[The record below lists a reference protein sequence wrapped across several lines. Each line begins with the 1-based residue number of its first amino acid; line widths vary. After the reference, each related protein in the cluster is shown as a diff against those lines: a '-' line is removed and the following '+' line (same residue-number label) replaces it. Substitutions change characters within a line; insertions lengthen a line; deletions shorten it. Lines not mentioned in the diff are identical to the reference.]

1 MRNRHRWRGWL
12 ALALVLV
19 TTTSLLPPFLPGAPS
34 SDSSPLSGS
43 SATFGLMT
51 VAPAFRAPP
60 GSWEASP
67 LPAAT
72 PIRVVIGMSSP
83 TSDWMP
89 SLDLLYA
96 PGSLEYHQFLTPA
109 EFESRFAPSEG
120 NYTNAVNFF
129 ASQGLA
135 VTTSPDRLM
144 FSVSG
149 PAEAMGHVFHTEFV
163 EYSSG
168 AGTFFTHTTAAS
180 LPAGLGISGVLGL
193 GNATPVLPALGPG
206 STAFS
211 VLPDSGS
218 CGTTPPF
225 APCAVQGAYNETPL
239 LKDGTNGTGVRIG
252 IVDDYDGTENQSRL
266 AADLA
271 TFGGIFNIST
281 GHVQYLYPVPTTT
294 NLNTTNTGWA
304 EEEALDL
311 EWAHATAP
319 GASIDMTFAPDASEG
334 LYSAVDY
341 LVAHQAVDVLSL
353 SWGEPDVGSFNNAA
367 CTEACNATSDGTY
380 ALLHPVLLEAAM
392 EGISVLAATGDCGA
406 ADGTN
411 GVSTNYPASDPWV
424 TAVGATDLS
433 LGASGGYASETG
445 WSGNASGAQGC
456 VNQGGS
462 GGGYSPF
469 PRPWWQSA
477 SGVPVTPSTRGTP
490 DVSMVGGTPVSIYFH
505 GGRTGVEGTSVGTPI
520 WAGLTAVADN
530 RSGSSLGFLNPSLYA
545 VARSSHYRTAFHD
558 VLTGSN
564 GYAAG
569 PGWDPVT
576 GLGSPNVVDLLPI
589 LSSSAL
595 AEGNLSAELYATP
608 RLVVPD
614 APVTFHVHV
623 TGGTNRYPLIDVAF
637 GDSNASLAS
646 NAEVNHTF
654 TTSGT
659 YAA

>member
-1 MRNRHRWRGWL
+1 MPNHGIMLTHGLGPARHRDAQPAPMERV
-12 ALALVLV
+12 ACARPR
-19 TTTSLLPPFLPGAPS
+19 SRHDDEPSAPFPPGGTEFGFLS
-34 SDSSPLSGS
+34 LSGS

-96 PGSLEYHQFLTPA
+96 PGSLGVPPVSHGRVRVTVRPFGGELHECRELLRVSGSRGDHKPA
-109 EFESRFAPSEG
+109 
-120 NYTNAVNFF
+120 
-129 ASQGLA
+129 
-135 VTTSPDRLM
+135 RLM

-294 NLNTTNTGWA
+294 NLNTTDTGWA

-380 ALLHPVLLEAAM
+380 TLLHPVLLEAAM

-433 LGASGGYASETG
+433 ARSFRRIRIRDRVERERLGGPGMRQSRGIRRGLLAVSAALVAIGFRSTG
-445 WSGNASGAQGC
+445 HPVHARHPGRIHGRRDAGIDL
-456 VNQGGS
+456 
-462 GGGYSPF
+462 F
-469 PRPWWQSA
+469 PRR
-477 SGVPVTPSTRGTP
+477 T
-490 DVSMVGGTPVSIYFH
+490 H
-505 GGRTGVEGTSVGTPI
+505 GGRRNQRGHPDMGRTHG
-520 WAGLTAVADN
+520 
-530 RSGSSLGFLNPSLYA
+530 RRRQSLRFLPRISQPEPVCPS
-545 VARSSHYRTAFHD
+545 H
-558 VLTGSN
+558 
-564 GYAAG
+564 G
-569 PGWDPVT
+569 PAITVQPFM
-576 GLGSPNVVDLLPI
+576 
-589 LSSSAL
+589 
-595 AEGNLSAELYATP
+595 
-608 RLVVPD
+608 
-614 APVTFHVHV
+614 TF
-623 TGGTNRYPLIDVAF
+623 
-637 GDSNASLAS
+637 
-646 NAEVNHTF
+646 
-654 TTSGT
+654 
-659 YAA
+659 